1 VSYRVTGAPDAET
14 AAAIVACLEAALS
27 AATAPEAARMP
38 AWRRAGILDNVAP
51 APCAA
56 PDAAWRPAIAGP

>member
-1 VSYRVTGAPDAET
+1 VRYRFTGAPDAET
-14 AAAIVACLEAALS
+14 AAAIIACVEAALGT
-27 AATAPEAARMP
+27 AAAPEAPRMP

-51 APCAA
+51 APRAA